1 MKDLFEIVN
10 GDWYRETDIP
20 AEYASWGTFQE
31 LRLDS
36 LKQCKELAEG
46 DDGLVGTAYRSFM
59 DHRGSV
65 GNLPFDLLDK
75 PLPEALGELDTIGIT
90 APASFFVEKSADSDM
105 AVAYIVQAGLG
116 LPDEAYYRAPEHA
129 ATLSAY
135 EKHVERMLGLAGR
148 SESATD
154 VLEVEHYLARGHWD
168 NVACRDAVKTFNPVE
183 LSSLGTNVQ
192 QMLRTMGLEDQTVIA
207 CQPSYLTHLEEAFS
221 ELPEAKW
228 HAWAVWHIISSCAG
242 MLSDELSAA
251 NFDFYGRVLA
261 GSEKQRDRWQRALG
275 FVESG
280 LGFELGKLYAA
291 RYFPESSKK
300 NMLELVDY
308 LLAAYRERISGLPWM
323 TSATREK
330 ALTKLEQFTAK
341 IGYPDTW
348 REYDVSLQEDDV
360 LGNARALALNSH
372 NYHLSKLGKPYDRG
386 EWVMTP
392 QTVNACYNPTVNDI
406 TFPGAILQAP
416 FYSPTHS
423 PAENF
428 GGIGAVIGHEIG
440 HGFDD
445 QGSRYDGHGNLNVWW
460 TDEDRAAFEELT
472 AKLVGQFQGLVPI
485 ALEGTET
492 PGVNG
497 ELTLGENIGDLGG
510 LGIALVAY
518 KKWAA
523 DNNEDID
530 LKSFFRS
537 WAMSWRQK
545 TRPQMAAQLLAI
557 DPHSPSEFRCS
568 VIPKNIDEFYEA
580 FDVEDGFAPEERV
593 TIW

>member
-10 GDWYRETDIP
+10 GEWYRETEIP

-36 LKQCKELAEG
+36 LKQCRGLAEA
-46 DDGLVGTAYRSFM
+46 DEGLVGTAYRSFM
-59 DHRGSV
+59 EHRGEVSD
-65 GNLPFDLLDK
+65 LEFDYLDK
-75 PLPEALGELDTIGIT
+75 PLPEALGELDKIGVT
-90 APASFFVEKSADSDM
+90 APASFFVEKSADSED

-116 LPDEAYYRAPEHA
+116 LPDEAYYHAPEHA
-129 ATLSAY
+129 ETLKKY
-135 EKHVERMLGLAGR
+135 EEHVARMLELTGR
-148 SESATD
+148 KEKATD
-154 VLEVEHYLARGHWD
+154 VLAVEHFLAQGHWD

-183 LSSLGTNVQ
+183 LSSLGDNVQ
-192 QMLRTMGLEDQTVIA
+192 TMLRTMGLDDGTVIA
-207 CQPSYLTHLEEAFS
+207 CQPSYLEHLETAFS
-221 ELPEAKW
+221 ELSDEQW
-228 HAWAVWHIISSCAG
+228 RAWAVWHIVSSRAG
-242 MLSDELSAA
+242 LLSDDLSAA
-251 NFDFYGRVLA
+251 NFDFYGRVLS

-275 FVESG
+275 FVEGG

-291 RYFPESSKK
+291 EYFPESSKK
-300 NMLELVDY
+300 EMLELVGY
-308 LLAAYRERISGLPWM
+308 LLTAYRERISHLDWM
-323 TSATREK
+323 TEATRDK
-330 ALTKLEQFTAK
+330 ALAKLELFTSK
-341 IGYPDTW
+341 IGYPDEW
-348 REYDVSLQEDDV
+348 RTYDIELSEDDLV
-360 LGNARALALNSH
+360 GNSRALALNAH

-416 FYSPTHS
+416 FYSPSHS

-445 QGSRYDGHGNLNVWW
+445 QGSRYDGHGSLEVWW
-460 TDEDRAAFEELT
+460 TDEDRAAFEKLT
-472 AKLVGQFQGLVPI
+472 AALVGQFQGLVPI
-485 ALEGTET
+485 ALEGQDT

-518 KKWAA
+518 KKYAA
-523 DNNEDID
+523 DHGEDVD
-530 LKSFFRS
+530 LVSFFTS
-537 WAMSWRQK
+537 WGKSWRQK